1 MPANVEDGILKGM
14 YKFASKDVPH
24 AKHRAQLLG
33 SGPAMQ
39 AALRAADILAEK
51 FQVAS
56 DVWSVTSY
64 KELRREALE
73 VERWNVLH
81 PDSPPKTC
89 YVQQMLG
96 QTSGP
101 IVAVSDYMHLV
112 AEQIAKWLPRRI
124 TTLGTDGFGRS
135 ESREA
140 LRRHFEVDAEHVV
153 FATLSTLVRDGQLD
167 RKIIPQAIKTLGIDP
182 EKPDPVKA

>member
-1 MPANVEDGILKGM
+1 
-14 YKFASKDVPH
+14 
-24 AKHRAQLLG
+24 
-33 SGPAMQ
+33 
-39 AALRAADILAEK
+39 
-51 FQVAS
+51 
-56 DVWSVTSY
+56 
-64 KELRREALE
+64 
-73 VERWNVLH
+73 
-81 PDSPPKTC
+81 
-89 YVQQMLG
+89 
-96 QTSGP
+96 
-101 IVAVSDYMHLV
+101 VAVSDYMHLV

-167 RKIIPQAIKTLGIDP
+167 RKVIPQAIKTLGIDP